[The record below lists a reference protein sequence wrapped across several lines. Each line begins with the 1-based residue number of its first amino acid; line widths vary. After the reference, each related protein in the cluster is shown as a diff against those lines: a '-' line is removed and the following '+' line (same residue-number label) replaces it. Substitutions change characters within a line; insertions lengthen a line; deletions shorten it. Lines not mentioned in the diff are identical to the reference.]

1 MPAAI
6 VNGVE
11 LFYEDRG
18 PCGAPSLV
26 LSHSL
31 FFDHRMF
38 EAQLKEFSRTYRVIA
53 YDHRGHGLSAN
64 AADGRYD
71 MDTMAADVVAL
82 IEHLNL
88 GRVHIVGNSM
98 GGFIALRLAARR
110 PDLVCSAAVLGSSA
124 EPEAKAKEYEPL
136 LQLLAQ
142 QGGAGTVETLM
153 FVMFGDTTLAE
164 FRKVANVRHLAR
176 PNSCADP

>member
-38 EAQLKEFSRTYRVIA
+38 EAQLKDFSRTYRVIA

-98 GGFIALRLAARR
+98 GGFHCA
-110 PDLVCSAAVLGSSA
+110 SF
-124 EPEAKAKEYEPL
+124 
-136 LQLLAQ
+136 
-142 QGGAGTVETLM
+142 GGASSRPRALCRS
-153 FVMFGDTTLAE
+153 FGVIG
-164 FRKVANVRHLAR
+164 RAR
-176 PNSCADP
+176 SQGEGI

>member
-1 MPAAI
+1 M
-6 VNGVE
+6 
-11 LFYEDRG
+11 RG
-18 PCGAPSLV
+18 SLPV

-38 EAQLKEFSRTYRVIA
+38 EAQLKEFSLNWSYRVIA

-110 PDLVCSAAVLGSSA
+110 PDLVRSAAVLGSSA
-124 EPEAKAKEYEPL
+124 EPEAKARNMNRSYNCL
-136 LQLLAQ
+136 LSKA
-142 QGGAGTVETLM
+142 AP
-153 FVMFGDTTLAE
+153 
-164 FRKVANVRHLAR
+164 AR
-176 PNSCADP
+176 